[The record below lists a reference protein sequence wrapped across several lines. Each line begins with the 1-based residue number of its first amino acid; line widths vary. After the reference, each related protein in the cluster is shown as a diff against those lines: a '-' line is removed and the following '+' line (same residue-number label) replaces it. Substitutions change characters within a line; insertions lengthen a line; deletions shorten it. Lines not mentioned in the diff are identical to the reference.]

1 MTDSPLI
8 SFPPGTRRARFL
20 RRDKRFRVQ
29 VESEGNPFWVHS
41 NNSGS
46 MMGLLR
52 KGAPVVVSPAMR
64 PGRKLPFT
72 LELIKIDGVWV
83 GVNTSVPNKL
93 LHLAWKHG
101 ILSETMD
108 YEHFR
113 GEATAGQSRL
123 DAFLTGPR
131 GSLWVEAKNV
141 TLVEDGVAYFP
152 DAVTQRGQK
161 HLADLISL
169 AQHGQRVACF
179 YLIQREDAL
188 CFAPAD
194 FIDPDFASLF
204 WKAMNE
210 GVEMWAY
217 RAAVSPDGIGLGPK
231 VKVLA

>member
-1 MTDSPLI
+1 
-8 SFPPGTRRARFL
+8 
-20 RRDKRFRVQ
+20 
-29 VESEGNPFWVHS
+29 
-41 NNSGS
+41 

-72 LELIKIDGVWV
+72 LELMKIDGVWV

-101 ILSETMD
+101 ILPETMD

-113 GEATAGQSRL
+113 SEATAGQSRL

-194 FIDPDFASLF
+194 FIDPNFASLF